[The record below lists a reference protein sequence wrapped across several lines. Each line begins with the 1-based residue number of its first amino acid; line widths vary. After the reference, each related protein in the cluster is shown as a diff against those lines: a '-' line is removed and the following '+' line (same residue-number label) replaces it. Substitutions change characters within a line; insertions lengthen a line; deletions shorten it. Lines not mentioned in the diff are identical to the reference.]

1 VAGLA
6 RWCFRRRRIV
16 LAAWLLALILIGG
29 IARSAGSTYATN
41 FSFPATDSSRAL
53 AVLKANFPAQ
63 AGDLDQIVVQAKAGT
78 LDNPATR
85 QAVTAMLKQVAALPD
100 VRQVRTPYGCVL
112 ATPDFSCDGHQQPG
126 VISADRTIGLATV
139 NLSAQVQDVPKS
151 SVTRIID
158 TAQSADSSTL
168 NVQLGGLAI
177 SNSERTKQSF
187 SEGLG
192 VLLSLVVLFF
202 AFRRSILCALLPLI
216 SALMAIGVGTSVI
229 GLLTHVFSIPE
240 FGPILATLV
249 SLGVGV
255 DYALFIVSRHRNGLL
270 AGATPEEAAVTAL
283 NTSGRAV
290 LFAGLTVCIA
300 LLGMFALQV
309 SFLYGVALSA
319 AFVVALT
326 MVASLTLLPAM
337 LGFFGLKALRRGERR
352 RLAEFPQG
360 EPLQGFW
367 LRWSQGIQGRARYTS
382 LVALGLIVV
391 IAIPFFSLRQ
401 GLSDAGND
409 PVASTTRQAYDLL
422 AKGFGPG
429 YSGPLE
435 VVAEVN
441 SPSDSNHFTA
451 FATSLAREPD
461 VASVQPI
468 RISPNGKAA
477 VAVVYPGTA
486 PQAVQTSALLHRVRA
501 AIPAAQ
507 AGTTLAIHVGGPTAE
522 GEDFSHALS
531 AKMPQFVAVVVLLA
545 FLLLLAVFRSLLIP
559 LVASIMNLLSI
570 GAALGALT
578 AAFQWGWGKS
588 IIGYTKTGPI
598 EVFIPVMLFAI
609 LFGLSMDY
617 EVFLVS
623 RMHEEWVNTG
633 DNDQAVTLGQAETGR
648 VITAAALIMILVFVS
663 FIFGG
668 QLVIKEFGLGFAA
681 AIFID
686 AFVIRTILVPSVM
699 HLIGKANWWLPGW
712 LDRAIPKLHVEAAGV
727 PPALAESESLAP
739 TR

>member
-1 VAGLA
+1 VASLA
-6 RWCFRRRRIV
+6 RWCFRHRRVV
-16 LAAWLLALILIGG
+16 LGTWLLALILIGG
-29 IARSAGSTYATN
+29 IAHSSGSTYATN

-53 AVLKANFPAQ
+53 AVLQANFPTQ
-63 AGDLDQIVVQAKAGT
+63 AGDLDQVVVQAKSGT
-78 LDNPATR
+78 LDDPATM
-85 QAVTAMLKQVAALPD
+85 QAVTAVLKRVAALPD

-112 ATPDFSCDGHQQPG
+112 ATPDFSCDGHPEPV

-139 NLSAQVQDVPKS
+139 NLSAQAQDVPKS
-151 SVTRIID
+151 AVTRIIS
-158 TAQSADSSTL
+158 TAQSADSSSL
-168 NVQLGGLAI
+168 NVQLGGQAI
-177 SNSERTKQSF
+177 SNNERTKQSF
-187 SEGLG
+187 SEVLG

-229 GLLTHVFSIPE
+229 GLLTHVFAIPE

-382 LVALGLIVV
+382 VVALGLIVV
-391 IAIPFFSLRQ
+391 IALPFFSLRQ
-401 GLSDAGND
+401 GLADAGND

-435 VVAEVN
+435 LVAEVN
-441 SPSDSNHFTA
+441 SPSDSTHFA
-451 FATSLAREPD
+451 DFAKSLAGQDD

-468 RISPNGKAA
+468 RTSPNGKAA
-477 VAVVYPGTA
+477 VAVVYPSTS
-486 PQAVQTSALLHRVRA
+486 PQAVQTSELLHRVRA
-501 AIPAAQ
+501 AIPAAE

-545 FLLLLAVFRSLLIP
+545 FLLLMAVFRSILIP
-559 LVASIMNLLSI
+559 VVASIMNLLSI
-570 GAALGALT
+570 GAALGAL
-578 AAFQWGWGKS
+578 
-588 IIGYTKTGPI
+588 TKTGPI

-686 AFVIRTILVPSVM
+686 AFVIRTVLVPSVM
-699 HLIGKANWWLPGW
+699 HVIGRANWWLPGW
-712 LDRAIPKLHVEAAGV
+712 LDRAIPKVHVEAAGV
-727 PPALAESESLAP
+727 PADLTESDALSSS
-739 TR
+739 R